1 MLKKTILGVCI
12 IAITSVQSFSQ
23 DSQFVELRDGTR
35 YEGRV
40 EVKEPFLKK
49 SRIILNDST
58 TILMQD
64 VEKYRSSDGYF
75 VRMHVGYGDAF
86 ARRIQKGNIDLFERV
101 VPNHSASWVP
111 GPNGT
116 MTYLG
121 GGVGSSKAQ
130 YFSKD
135 GGRIM
140 RANAVNLKKELYDN
154 PLSMQYLKQRDGL
167 TALQVI
173 GIIGGVALAAT
184 SVTSQADKVEPDFT
198 GAIIGVGVI
207 GLSSWIPH
215 FAKQNLTEKAIE
227 AYNQSE

>member
-1 MLKKTILGVCI
+1 
-12 IAITSVQSFSQ
+12 
-23 DSQFVELRDGTR
+23 
-35 YEGRV
+35 
-40 EVKEPFLKK
+40 
-49 SRIILNDST
+49 
-58 TILMQD
+58 MQD

-116 MTYLG
+116 MTYMG

-140 RANAVNLKKELYDN
+140 KANAGNLKKELYDN
-154 PLSMQYLKQRDGL
+154 PISMQYLNQRDGL

-184 SVTSQADKVEPDFT
+184 SVTSQADKEEPDFT

-227 AYNQSE
+227 AYNQNE